1 MPLSVCSFELVA
13 YNEGMSKKV
22 YITRKLPE
30 IAERKLQ
37 EAGFE
42 IIVNPEDRILKKE
55 ELVTAL
61 AADSYDAVLC
71 LLTDTIDRE
80 VFDAVPSAKIFS
92 NYAVGVNNIN
102 IEDAKEKGI
111 TVTNTPG
118 VLSDSVAEHTIALIL
133 SLSKRIVEAD
143 KFVRDGKYVG
153 WGPMLMLGTD
163 LKGKTLGLLGAGRIG
178 SRVAMHARKGFE
190 MNVIYYDIKK
200 NEEIEKEG
208 AEFRESVEEVLK
220 EADFVSIHVPL
231 LDSTKHLINK
241 ERLGM
246 MKKTAYLVNT
256 SRGPVINEQELVEA
270 LEGGVIAGAGLDV
283 FENEPALADGL
294 AQLSNVILT
303 PHTASATEATRGK
316 MAEMAA
322 QAIIDFFE
330 GREPQNKVS

>member
-1 MPLSVCSFELVA
+1 
-13 YNEGMSKKV
+13 MSKKV

-30 IAERKLQ
+30 IAEQKLK

-42 IIVNPEDRILKKE
+42 IAVNAHDRILKKE
-55 ELVTAL
+55 ELVSAL

-71 LLTDTIDRE
+71 LLTDTIDKE
-80 VFDAVPSAKIFS
+80 VFDAAPNAKIFS
-92 NYAVGVNNIN
+92 NYAVGVNNID
-102 IEDAKEKGI
+102 IEAAKERGVAI
-111 TVTNTPG
+111 TNTPG

-133 SLSKRIVEAD
+133 ALSKRIVEAD

-200 NEEIEKEG
+200 NDDIEKEG
-208 AEFRESVEEVLK
+208 AQFRASVEEVLK

-241 ERLGM
+241 ERMGM
-246 MKKTAYLVNT
+246 MKKSAFLVNT
-256 SRGPVINEQELVEA
+256 SRGPVINEIDLVDA
-270 LEGGVIAGAGLDV
+270 LKEGIIAGAGLDV
-283 FENEPALADGL
+283 FENEPALAEGL
-294 AQLSNVILT
+294 ARLSNVVLT
-303 PHTASATEATRGK
+303 PHTASATEATRSK

-330 GREPQNKVS
+330 GAEVKNKVI

>member
-1 MPLSVCSFELVA
+1 
-13 YNEGMSKKV
+13 MSKKV

-30 IAERKLQ
+30 VAEQKLR

-42 IIVNPEDRILKKE
+42 TTVNPEDRILKKE
-55 ELVTAL
+55 ELVAAL

-71 LLTDTIDRE
+71 LLTDTIDKE

-102 IEDAKEKGI
+102 IEDAKERGI

-178 SRVAMHARKGFE
+178 SLVASAARKGLG

-200 NEEIEKEG
+200 NEDIEKEG
-208 AEFRESVEEVLK
+208 AVFRESIEEVLK
-220 EADFVSIHVPL
+220 ESDFVSIHVPL
-231 LDSTKHLINK
+231 LDSTRHMINK
-241 ERLGM
+241 ERLSV
-246 MKKTAYLVNT
+246 MKKSAYLVNT
-256 SRGPVINEQELVEA
+256 SRGPIIDETALVEA
-270 LEGGVIAGAGLDV
+270 LRNESIRGAALDV
-283 FENEPALADGL
+283 FENEPGLADGL

-303 PHTASATEATRGK
+303 PHTASATESTRSK
-316 MAEMAA
+316 MAEMAV